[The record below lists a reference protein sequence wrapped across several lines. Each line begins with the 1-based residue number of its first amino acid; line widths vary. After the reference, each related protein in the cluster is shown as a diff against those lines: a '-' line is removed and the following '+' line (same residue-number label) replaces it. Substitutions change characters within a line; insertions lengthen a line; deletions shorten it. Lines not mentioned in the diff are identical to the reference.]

1 MPHGHGDG
9 GGAGEEEGPGV
20 TPCGDGRDKLW
31 GSSGRAFTRVN
42 RWCGVIKKHW
52 FVNEAVM
59 LIKLAFPLV
68 RRLCMYV

>member
-1 MPHGHGDG
+1 M
-9 GGAGEEEGPGV
+9 

-42 RWCGVIKKHW
+42 RWCGVIKKYW

-68 RRLCMYV
+68 GRLCMYK